1 MSLKISDL
9 TVLATFAHQ
18 IPNMALTQT
27 FQGFIL
33 QRGGDELSPSRQLE
47 FSVNEDFP
55 SHAQPPRAT
64 IPTGVSIAGSAKD
77 KQPESKDDNPERID
91 HVADSSTE
99 PSLFE

>member
-55 SHAQPPRAT
+55 STLSRLVLQFPPGLA
-64 IPTGVSIAGSAKD
+64 
-77 KQPESKDDNPERID
+77 
-91 HVADSSTE
+91 
-99 PSLFE
+99 